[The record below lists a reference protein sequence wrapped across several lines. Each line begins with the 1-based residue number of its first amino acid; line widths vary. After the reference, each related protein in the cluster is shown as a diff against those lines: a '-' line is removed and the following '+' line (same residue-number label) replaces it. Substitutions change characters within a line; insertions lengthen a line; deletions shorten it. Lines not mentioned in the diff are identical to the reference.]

1 MATPDCSRAHPWGPE
16 GPGRSTRGD
25 ICYNHSD
32 IWSHRGDI
40 TAATAH
46 GHTDHG
52 RRRQGR
58 PIRAWMVSAP
68 MSWRRQPGPGGR
80 TMGQIVHVMPLS
92 DAHAQVRPFLM
103 GFSTSAVPISF
114 TSASDTTQNLVWKS
128 TSRHCRVKGPPTSQ
142 SSRRSGGSARGAC
155 ASDVRACWKGGR
167 GPRRD
172 RTTASHRDARFP
184 TKGHWLQLEG
194 TVFAKH
200 NPGSRVCADGR
211 DTASPELLPHTWPG
225 SL

>member
-92 DAHAQVRPFLM
+92 DAHARVRPFLM
-103 GFSTSAVPISF
+103 GFSTSAVQISF

-142 SSRRSGGSARGAC
+142 SSRTVWGKCEGSLCLR
-155 ASDVRACWKGGR
+155 RQ
-167 GPRRD
+167 GP
-172 RTTASHRDARFP
+172 
-184 TKGHWLQLEG
+184 LERWTRPKTGQDDSLTQRCSLSNQG
-194 TVFAKH
+194 TLA
-200 NPGSRVCADGR
+200 AAGR
-211 DTASPELLPHTWPG
+211 DCLCKTQSWVTCMCGRERHREP
-225 SL
+225 

>member
-92 DAHAQVRPFLM
+92 DAHARVRPFLPN
-103 GFSTSAVPISF
+103 GFFYLCCSNILYKCKRHDSKSGVEINKPTLQGKRTPNVPEQPTVWGKCEGSLCLRRQGLLERW
-114 TSASDTTQNLVWKS
+114 TRPKTGQDDSLTQRCSLSN
-128 TSRHCRVKGPPTSQ
+128 Q
-142 SSRRSGGSARGAC
+142 
-155 ASDVRACWKGGR
+155 
-167 GPRRD
+167 
-172 RTTASHRDARFP
+172 
-184 TKGHWLQLEG
+184 G
-194 TVFAKH
+194 TLA
-200 NPGSRVCADGR
+200 AAGR
-211 DTASPELLPHTWPG
+211 DCLCKTQSWVTCMCRRERHREP
-225 SL
+225 